1 MNLIF
6 LYDEFMRVPLG
17 MEGNPVYIF
26 DNTLS
31 EGYEL
36 SEKIIENRY
45 FLAKEAG
52 AEIYQG
58 NTYEILQEIHSQN
71 PISKITTKA
80 TFRPVYQEKLQE
92 EKKQGLDPFD
102 KDLKGETSLMEPCFI
117 VALREIMQKAST
129 KEIKITSKRH

>member
-1 MNLIF
+1 MNLVY

-58 NTYEILQEIHSQN
+58 NTYEILQEIHSEN
-71 PISKITTKA
+71 PISKIITKA
-80 TFRPVYQEKLQE
+80 TFRPVYQELFQKLGDAYDVEQLPDYFLLQDSYLHPAKRFFQYWNKI
-92 EKKQGLDPFD
+92 KKN
-102 KDLKGETSLMEPCFI
+102 LKY
-117 VALREIMQKAST
+117 
-129 KEIKITSKRH
+129 

>member
-1 MNLIF
+1 MNLVY
-6 LYDEFMRVPLG
+6 LYDEFMRVTLG
-17 MEGNPVYIF
+17 IEGNPVYIF

-80 TFRPVYQEKLQE
+80 TFRPVYQELFQKLGDAYDVEQLPDYFLLQDNYLHPAKRFFQYWNKI
-92 EKKQGLDPFD
+92 KKN
-102 KDLKGETSLMEPCFI
+102 LKY
-117 VALREIMQKAST
+117 
-129 KEIKITSKRH
+129 

>member
-1 MNLIF
+1 MNLVY

-26 DNTLS
+26 DNSLS

-80 TFRPVYQEKLQE
+80 TFRPVYQELFQKLGDAYDLEQLPDYFLLQDNYLHPAKRFFQYWNKI
-92 EKKQGLDPFD
+92 KKN
-102 KDLKGETSLMEPCFI
+102 LKY
-117 VALREIMQKAST
+117 
-129 KEIKITSKRH
+129 

>member
-1 MNLIF
+1 MNLVF

-17 MEGNPVYIF
+17 IEGNPVYIF

-80 TFRPVYQEKLQE
+80 TFRPVYQELFQKLGDAYDVEQLPDFFLLQDNYLHPAKRFFQYWNKI
-92 EKKQGLDPFD
+92 KKN
-102 KDLKGETSLMEPCFI
+102 LKY
-117 VALREIMQKAST
+117 
-129 KEIKITSKRH
+129 

>member
-1 MNLIF
+1 MNLIY

-26 DNTLS
+26 DNSLS

-52 AEIYQG
+52 AEVYQG

-80 TFRPVYQEKLQE
+80 TFRPVYQELFQKLGDAYDVEQLPDYFLLQDNYLHPAKRFFQYWNKI
-92 EKKQGLDPFD
+92 KKN
-102 KDLKGETSLMEPCFI
+102 LKY
-117 VALREIMQKAST
+117 
-129 KEIKITSKRH
+129 

>member
-1 MNLIF
+1 MNLIY
-6 LYDEFMRVPLG
+6 LYDEFMRVPPG
-17 MEGNPVYIF
+17 IEGNPVYIF

-58 NTYEILQEIHSQN
+58 NTYEILQEIQSQN
-71 PISKITTKA
+71 PISKIITKA
-80 TFRPVYQEKLQE
+80 TFRPVYQELFQKLGDAYDVEQLPDYFLLQNNYLHPAKRFFQYWNKI
-92 EKKQGLDPFD
+92 KKN
-102 KDLKGETSLMEPCFI
+102 LKY
-117 VALREIMQKAST
+117 
-129 KEIKITSKRH
+129 

>member
-17 MEGNPVYIF
+17 MDGNPVYIF

-80 TFRPVYQEKLQE
+80 TFRPVYQELFQKLGDAYDVEQLPDYFLLQDNYLHPAKRFFQYWNKI
-92 EKKQGLDPFD
+92 KKN
-102 KDLKGETSLMEPCFI
+102 LKY
-117 VALREIMQKAST
+117 
-129 KEIKITSKRH
+129 

>member
-1 MNLIF
+1 
-6 LYDEFMRVPLG
+6 MRVPLG
-17 MEGNPVYIF
+17 IEGNPVYIF
-26 DNTLS
+26 DNALS

-80 TFRPVYQEKLQE
+80 TFRPVYQELFQKLGDAYDVEQLPDYFLLQDNYLHPAKRFFQYWNKI
-92 EKKQGLDPFD
+92 KKN
-102 KDLKGETSLMEPCFI
+102 LKY
-117 VALREIMQKAST
+117 
-129 KEIKITSKRH
+129 

>member
-17 MEGNPVYIF
+17 MDGNPVYII
-26 DNTLS
+26 DNALS

-52 AEIYQG
+52 AEVYQG
-58 NTYEILQEIHSQN
+58 NTYEILQEIHNRN

-80 TFRPVYQEKLQE
+80 TFRPVYQELFQKLGDAYDVEQLPDYFLIQDNYLHPAKRFFQYWNKI
-92 EKKQGLDPFD
+92 KKN
-102 KDLKGETSLMEPCFI
+102 LKY
-117 VALREIMQKAST
+117 
-129 KEIKITSKRH
+129 

>member
-1 MNLIF
+1 MNLVY

-26 DNTLS
+26 DNALR

-80 TFRPVYQEKLQE
+80 TFRPVYQELFQKLGDAYDVEQLPDYFLLQDNYLHPAKRFFQYWNKI
-92 EKKQGLDPFD
+92 KKN
-102 KDLKGETSLMEPCFI
+102 LKY
-117 VALREIMQKAST
+117 
-129 KEIKITSKRH
+129 

>member
-1 MNLIF
+1 MNLVY

-17 MEGNPVYIF
+17 IEGNPVYIF

-80 TFRPVYQEKLQE
+80 TFRPVYQELFQKLGDAYDVMQLPDYFLLQDNYLHPAKRFFQYWNKI
-92 EKKQGLDPFD
+92 KKN
-102 KDLKGETSLMEPCFI
+102 LKY
-117 VALREIMQKAST
+117 
-129 KEIKITSKRH
+129 

>member
-1 MNLIF
+1 MNLIY

-45 FLAKEAG
+45 FMAKEAG

-80 TFRPVYQEKLQE
+80 TFRPVYQELFQKLGDAYDVEQLPDYFLLQDNYLHPAKRFFQYWNKI
-92 EKKQGLDPFD
+92 KKN
-102 KDLKGETSLMEPCFI
+102 LKY
-117 VALREIMQKAST
+117 
-129 KEIKITSKRH
+129 

>member
-6 LYDEFMRVPLG
+6 LYDEFMRVPLSI
-17 MEGNPVYIF
+17 EGNPVYIF
-26 DNTLS
+26 DNALS

-71 PISKITTKA
+71 PISKIITKA
-80 TFRPVYQEKLQE
+80 TFRPVYQELFQKLGDAYDVEQLPDYFLLQDNYLHPAKRFFQYWNKI
-92 EKKQGLDPFD
+92 KKN
-102 KDLKGETSLMEPCFI
+102 LKY
-117 VALREIMQKAST
+117 
-129 KEIKITSKRH
+129 

>member
-52 AEIYQG
+52 AEVYQG

-80 TFRPVYQEKLQE
+80 TFRPVYQELFQKLGDAYDVEQLPDYFLLQNNYLQPAKRFFQYWNKI
-92 EKKQGLDPFD
+92 KKN
-102 KDLKGETSLMEPCFI
+102 LKY
-117 VALREIMQKAST
+117 
-129 KEIKITSKRH
+129 

>member
-1 MNLIF
+1 MNLVY

-17 MEGNPVYIF
+17 MEGNPIYIF

-80 TFRPVYQEKLQE
+80 TFRPVYQELFQKLGDAYDVEQLPDYFLLQDNYLHPAKRFFQYWNKI
-92 EKKQGLDPFD
+92 KKN
-102 KDLKGETSLMEPCFI
+102 LKY
-117 VALREIMQKAST
+117 
-129 KEIKITSKRH
+129 

>member
-1 MNLIF
+1 MNLIY

-31 EGYEL
+31 EGYGL

-45 FLAKEAG
+45 FLARDAG

-71 PISKITTKA
+71 PISKIITKA
-80 TFRPVYQEKLQE
+80 TFRPVYQELFQKLGDAYEVEQLPDYFLLQDNYLHPAKRFFQYWNKI
-92 EKKQGLDPFD
+92 KKN
-102 KDLKGETSLMEPCFI
+102 LKY
-117 VALREIMQKAST
+117 
-129 KEIKITSKRH
+129 

>member
-1 MNLIF
+1 MNLVY

-17 MEGNPVYIF
+17 IEGNPVYIF

-36 SEKIIENRY
+36 SEKVIENRY

-52 AEIYQG
+52 AKIYQG

-80 TFRPVYQEKLQE
+80 TFRPVYQELFQKLGDAYDVEQLPDYFLLQDNYLHPAKRFFQYWNKI
-92 EKKQGLDPFD
+92 KKN
-102 KDLKGETSLMEPCFI
+102 LKY
-117 VALREIMQKAST
+117 
-129 KEIKITSKRH
+129 

>member
-1 MNLIF
+1 MNLVY

-17 MEGNPVYIF
+17 TEGNPVYIF

-58 NTYEILQEIHSQN
+58 NTYEVLQEIHSQN

-80 TFRPVYQEKLQE
+80 TFRPVYQELFQKLGDAYDVEQLPDFFLLQDNYLHPAKRFFQYWNKI
-92 EKKQGLDPFD
+92 KKN
-102 KDLKGETSLMEPCFI
+102 LKY
-117 VALREIMQKAST
+117 
-129 KEIKITSKRH
+129 

>member
-1 MNLIF
+1 MNLVY

-17 MEGNPVYIF
+17 IEGNPVYIF
-26 DNTLS
+26 DNSLS

-80 TFRPVYQEKLQE
+80 TFRPVYQELFQKLGDAYDVEQLPDYFLIQDNYLHPAKRFFQYWNKI
-92 EKKQGLDPFD
+92 KKN
-102 KDLKGETSLMEPCFI
+102 LKY
-117 VALREIMQKAST
+117 
-129 KEIKITSKRH
+129 

>member
-1 MNLIF
+1 MNLIY

-17 MEGNPVYIF
+17 MEGSPIYIF
-26 DNTLS
+26 DNTLG

-58 NTYEILQEIHSQN
+58 NTYEILQEIHNQN
-71 PISKITTKA
+71 PISKIITKA
-80 TFRPVYQEKLQE
+80 TFRPVYQELFQKLGDAYDVEQLPDYFLLQDNYLHPAKRFFQYWNKI
-92 EKKQGLDPFD
+92 KKN
-102 KDLKGETSLMEPCFI
+102 LKY
-117 VALREIMQKAST
+117 
-129 KEIKITSKRH
+129 

>member
-17 MEGNPVYIF
+17 MDGNPVYIF

-71 PISKITTKA
+71 PISKILTKA
-80 TFRPVYQEKLQE
+80 TFRPVYQELFQKLGDAYDVEQLPDYFLLQDNYLHPAKRFFQYWNKI
-92 EKKQGLDPFD
+92 KKN
-102 KDLKGETSLMEPCFI
+102 LKY
-117 VALREIMQKAST
+117 
-129 KEIKITSKRH
+129 

>member
-17 MEGNPVYIF
+17 MDGNPVYIF
-26 DNTLS
+26 DNSLS

-71 PISKITTKA
+71 PISKIITKA
-80 TFRPVYQEKLQE
+80 TFRPVYQELFQKLGDAYDVEQLPDYFLLQDNYLHPAKIFFQYWNKI
-92 EKKQGLDPFD
+92 KKN
-102 KDLKGETSLMEPCFI
+102 LKY
-117 VALREIMQKAST
+117 
-129 KEIKITSKRH
+129 

>member
-17 MEGNPVYIF
+17 MVGNPVYIF

-80 TFRPVYQEKLQE
+80 TFRPVYQELFQKLGDAYDVEQLPDYFLLQDNYLHPAKRFFQYWNKI
-92 EKKQGLDPFD
+92 KKN
-102 KDLKGETSLMEPCFI
+102 LKY
-117 VALREIMQKAST
+117 
-129 KEIKITSKRH
+129 

>member
-1 MNLIF
+1 MNVIF

-80 TFRPVYQEKLQE
+80 TFRPVYQELFQKLGDAYEVEQLPDYFLLQDNYLHPAKRFFQYWNKI
-92 EKKQGLDPFD
+92 KKN
-102 KDLKGETSLMEPCFI
+102 LKY
-117 VALREIMQKAST
+117 
-129 KEIKITSKRH
+129 

>member
-1 MNLIF
+1 MNVIF

-52 AEIYQG
+52 AEVYQG

-80 TFRPVYQEKLQE
+80 TFRPVYQELFQKLGDAYDVEQLPDYFLLQDNYLHPAKRFFQYWNKI
-92 EKKQGLDPFD
+92 KKN
-102 KDLKGETSLMEPCFI
+102 LKY
-117 VALREIMQKAST
+117 
-129 KEIKITSKRH
+129 

>member
-1 MNLIF
+1 MNLVF
-6 LYDEFMRVPLG
+6 LYDEFMRVPLSI
-17 MEGNPVYIF
+17 EGNPVYIF

-80 TFRPVYQEKLQE
+80 TFRPVYQELFQKLGDAYDVEQLPDYFLLQDNYLHPAKRFFQYWNKI
-92 EKKQGLDPFD
+92 KKN
-102 KDLKGETSLMEPCFI
+102 LKY
-117 VALREIMQKAST
+117 
-129 KEIKITSKRH
+129 

>member
-1 MNLIF
+1 MNLVY

-80 TFRPVYQEKLQE
+80 TFRPVYQELFQKLGNAYDVEQLPDYFLLQDNYLHPAKRFFQYWNKI
-92 EKKQGLDPFD
+92 KKN
-102 KDLKGETSLMEPCFI
+102 LKY
-117 VALREIMQKAST
+117 
-129 KEIKITSKRH
+129 

>member
-1 MNLIF
+1 MNLIY
-6 LYDEFMRVPLG
+6 LYDEFMRGPLG
-17 MEGNPVYIF
+17 IEGNPVYIF
-26 DNTLS
+26 DNALS

-71 PISKITTKA
+71 PISKIITKA
-80 TFRPVYQEKLQE
+80 TFRPVYQELFQKLGDAYDVEQLPDYFLLQDNYLHPAKRFFQYWNKI
-92 EKKQGLDPFD
+92 KKN
-102 KDLKGETSLMEPCFI
+102 LKY
-117 VALREIMQKAST
+117 
-129 KEIKITSKRH
+129 

>member
-6 LYDEFMRVPLG
+6 LYDEFMRVPLR

-26 DNTLS
+26 DNALS

-80 TFRPVYQEKLQE
+80 TFRPVYQELFQKLGDAYDVEQLPDYFLLQDNYLHPAKRFFQYWNKI
-92 EKKQGLDPFD
+92 KKN
-102 KDLKGETSLMEPCFI
+102 LKY
-117 VALREIMQKAST
+117 
-129 KEIKITSKRH
+129 

>member
-1 MNLIF
+1 MNLIY

-45 FLAKEAG
+45 FMAKESG

-80 TFRPVYQEKLQE
+80 TFRPVYQELFQKLGDAYDVEQLPDYFLIQDNYLHPAKRFFQYWNKI
-92 EKKQGLDPFD
+92 KKN
-102 KDLKGETSLMEPCFI
+102 LKY
-117 VALREIMQKAST
+117 
-129 KEIKITSKRH
+129 

>member
-1 MNLIF
+1 MNLVF

-26 DNTLS
+26 DNALS
-31 EGYEL
+31 EGYKL

-58 NTYEILQEIHSQN
+58 NTYEVLQEIHSQN

-80 TFRPVYQEKLQE
+80 TFRPVYQELFQKLGDAYDVEQLPDYFLLQDNYLHPAKRFFQYWNKI
-92 EKKQGLDPFD
+92 KKN
-102 KDLKGETSLMEPCFI
+102 LKY
-117 VALREIMQKAST
+117 
-129 KEIKITSKRH
+129 

>member
-1 MNLIF
+1 MNLVY
-6 LYDEFMRVPLG
+6 LYDEFMRVPLS

-71 PISKITTKA
+71 PISKIITKA
-80 TFRPVYQEKLQE
+80 TFRPVYQELFQKLGDAYDVEQLPDYFLLQDNYLHPAKRFFQYWNKI
-92 EKKQGLDPFD
+92 KKN
-102 KDLKGETSLMEPCFI
+102 LKY
-117 VALREIMQKAST
+117 
-129 KEIKITSKRH
+129 

>member
-1 MNLIF
+1 MNLVY

-17 MEGNPVYIF
+17 TEGNPVYIF

-80 TFRPVYQEKLQE
+80 TFRPVYQELFQKLGDAYDVDQLPDYFLIQDNYLHPAKRFFQYWNKI
-92 EKKQGLDPFD
+92 KKN
-102 KDLKGETSLMEPCFI
+102 LKY
-117 VALREIMQKAST
+117 
-129 KEIKITSKRH
+129 

>member
-1 MNLIF
+1 MNLVF
-6 LYDEFMRVPLG
+6 LYDEFMRVPLSI
-17 MEGNPVYIF
+17 EGNPVYIF

-31 EGYEL
+31 EGYEI

-52 AEIYQG
+52 AEVYQG

-80 TFRPVYQEKLQE
+80 TFRPVYQELFQKLGDAYDVEQLPDYFLLQDNYLHPAKRFFQYWNKI
-92 EKKQGLDPFD
+92 KKN
-102 KDLKGETSLMEPCFI
+102 LKY
-117 VALREIMQKAST
+117 
-129 KEIKITSKRH
+129 

>member
-1 MNLIF
+1 MNLIY

-80 TFRPVYQEKLQE
+80 TFRPVYQELFQKLGDAYEVEQLPDYFLLQDNYLHPAKRFFQYWNKI
-92 EKKQGLDPFD
+92 KKN
-102 KDLKGETSLMEPCFI
+102 LKY
-117 VALREIMQKAST
+117 
-129 KEIKITSKRH
+129 

>member
-1 MNLIF
+1 MNLVF

-26 DNTLS
+26 DNALS

-52 AEIYQG
+52 AEIYHG

-80 TFRPVYQEKLQE
+80 TFRPVYRELFQKLGDAYDVEQLPDYFLLQDNYLHPAKRFFQYWNKI
-92 EKKQGLDPFD
+92 KKN
-102 KDLKGETSLMEPCFI
+102 LKY
-117 VALREIMQKAST
+117 
-129 KEIKITSKRH
+129 

>member
-17 MEGNPVYIF
+17 IEGNPVYIF

-58 NTYEILQEIHSQN
+58 NTYEVLQEIHSQN

-80 TFRPVYQEKLQE
+80 TFRPVYQELFQKLGDAYDVEQLPDYFLLQDNYLHPAKRFFQYWNKI
-92 EKKQGLDPFD
+92 KKN
-102 KDLKGETSLMEPCFI
+102 LKY
-117 VALREIMQKAST
+117 
-129 KEIKITSKRH
+129 

>member
-1 MNLIF
+1 MNLIY

-17 MEGNPVYIF
+17 LEGNPVYIF

-71 PISKITTKA
+71 SISKITTKA
-80 TFRPVYQEKLQE
+80 TFRPVYQELFQKLGNAYDVEQLPDYFLLQDNYLHPAKRFFQYWNKI
-92 EKKQGLDPFD
+92 KKN
-102 KDLKGETSLMEPCFI
+102 LKY
-117 VALREIMQKAST
+117 
-129 KEIKITSKRH
+129 